1 MNDVFKR
8 GPKNLI
14 TDVSGL
20 LVGNAQN
27 QIIKSG
33 VSVLYGVNPF
43 LAGISVMGGAPGT
56 RETDLLSPDKI
67 VQMVD
72 AIVLSG
78 GSAFGLDA
86 ASGVTDELK
95 NKGRGFPTS
104 AFPVPIVPSAIL
116 YDLNN
121 GGDKNWTIN
130 PYRKLGTHAL
140 KSVSKDFKLGSI
152 GAGLGAN
159 TLNLK
164 GGLGS
169 SSVILE
175 NGITVGALV
184 AVSSVGSTVMGQSP
198 HFWAAP
204 FELGAEF
211 GNLGSFS
218 NYDSQQS
225 GWTREKPLKK
235 ESTTIGIVATDAI
248 LDKSQVTRI
257 AIAAQDG
264 IARAIFPSHTP
275 FDGDLVFSVST
286 GKLRLEDS
294 TFDTLKIGHAGAQ
307 CVARAIARAIY
318 NATPS
323 DSDTLPCWSNFNKR
337 P

>member
-1 MNDVFKR
+1 MTDVFKP

-20 LVGNAQN
+20 LVGNSQN
-27 QIIKSG
+27 EILKSG

-43 LAGISVMGGAPGT
+43 LAGVNVMGGAPGT

-95 NKGRGFPTS
+95 KKGRGFPTS
-104 AFPVPIVPSAIL
+104 AFPVPIVPCAIL

-130 PYRKLGTHAL
+130 PYRKLGTNAL
-140 KSVSKDFKLGSI
+140 NSVSNEFKLGSI

-159 TLNLK
+159 TSNLK

-169 SSVILE
+169 TSVILD

-184 AVSSVGSTVMGQSP
+184 AVSAVGSTVMGQSH

-204 FELGAEF
+204 FELWGEF
-211 GNLGSFS
+211 GNLGTF
-218 NYDSQQS
+218 NDYNSQQT
-225 GWTREKPLKK
+225 GWTKEKPLKK

-248 LDKSQVTRI
+248 LDKSQATRVSV
-257 AIAAQDG
+257 AAQDG

-275 FDGDLVFSVST
+275 FDGDLLFSVST
-286 GKLRLEDS
+286 GKFELEDS
-294 TFDTLKIGHAGAQ
+294 TFDTLKIGHAAAQ

-323 DSDTLPCWSNFNKR
+323 DNDILPCWSNFTKSH
-337 P
+337 